1 MRKTL
6 LLGIRSSH
14 RRCFIDKAVLKILQ
28 YSQENTCVEVCN
40 FIKKRPQ
47 HMCFPVNI
55 AKFLRVP
62 NLRKHLQT
70 AASNEFLSP
79 LLF

>member
-1 MRKTL
+1 
-6 LLGIRSSH
+6 
-14 RRCFIDKAVLKILQ
+14 
-28 YSQENTCVEVCN
+28 
-40 FIKKRPQ
+40 
-47 HMCFPVNI
+47 MCFPVNI